1 MSPFKLAALCAATLC
16 VGAAQA
22 ASILD
27 TFSDGTGVIQTDASP
42 YVEIHLPSA
51 EAPGGGRYLANAI
64 EPAVAQS
71 GKFTFAA
78 IQAGAYFTLAD
89 AALPLYTNLTY
100 GVANLLGQDLSI
112 DLRTESAFQ
121 LDFRYVSAPMSLTA
135 TVITAHGPGAFSSV
149 ADFALTVDASL
160 AQRVV
165 IPFSAFVDDV
175 GNPSPV
181 NWADIDAISFIVS
194 GPGGSGLALDTFS
207 TTQAVPE
214 PASVVLLAAGLALV
228 AGVAR
233 RVSRAGAAPAAA
245 GVGGRRLTG

>member
-1 MSPFKLAALCAATLC
+1 MSPFKLAALCAAPLC
-16 VGAAQA
+16 GGAAQS

-27 TFSDGTGVIQTDASP
+27 TFSDGTGVIQTDAAP
-42 YVEIHLPSA
+42 YVEIRLPSA
-51 EAPGGGRYLANAI
+51 EAPGGGRYLANGI
-64 EPAVAQS
+64 DPATAQS
-71 GKFTFAA
+71 GKFSFAA

-112 DLRTESAFQ
+112 DLSTESAFQ

-135 TVITAHGPGAFSSV
+135 SVITARGPGSVSSV
-149 ADFALTVDASL
+149 ANVAMTVDASL
-160 AQRVV
+160 AQRVM
-165 IPFSAFVDDV
+165 IPFSAFVDDA

-181 NWADIDAISFIVS
+181 NWSDIDAISFVVS

-207 TTQAVPE
+207 SAQAVPE

-228 AGVAR
+228 AGVAQR
-233 RVSRAGAAPAAA
+233 QRQRPCATAHAVH
-245 GVGGRRLTG
+245 